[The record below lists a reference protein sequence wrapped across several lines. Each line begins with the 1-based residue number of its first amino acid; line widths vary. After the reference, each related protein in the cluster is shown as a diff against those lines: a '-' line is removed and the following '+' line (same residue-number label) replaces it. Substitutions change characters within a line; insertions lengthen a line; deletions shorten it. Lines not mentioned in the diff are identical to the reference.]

1 MTNTNEQ
8 ANPFLPLPSFGSV
21 GKPELERAA
30 EKLVKQLAE
39 DGKINDSHVLTVQ
52 MILDLAR
59 VCGLSADKGRASAVA
74 LASRE
79 LREVLA
85 TLPGADMTV
94 EEEFK
99 SMLEKMGIASN
110 A

>member
-1 MTNTNEQ
+1 MSNEQ
-8 ANPFLPLPSFGSV
+8 NQPNPFLPIPGYGSV
-21 GKPELERAA
+21 GKPALERAA
-30 EKLVKQLAE
+30 EKLVHQLAE
-39 DGKINDSHVLTVQ
+39 DGKLTESHVLTVQ

-79 LREVLA
+79 LREILA

-99 SMLEKMGIASN
+99 AMLAEAGIN
-110 A
+110 

>member
-1 MTNTNEQ
+1 MSNTANTP
-8 ANPFLPLPSFGSV
+8 NPFLDIPGYGSV
-21 GKPELERAA
+21 GKPALERAA
-30 EKLVKQLAE
+30 EKLVKKLAE
-39 DGKINDSHVLTVQ
+39 DQKLNESHVLTVQ

-85 TLPGADMTV
+85 SLPGADMTL
-94 EEEFK
+94 EDEFNE
-99 SMLEKMGIASN
+99 MMEKAGIA
-110 A
+110 